1 MNTASIAITVLIGLI
16 VVLAFLFWLIKHFR
30 SMTPK
35 ERKLYEQ
42 GFNDALASKALDEK
56 ELKDKIINVIRNED

>member
-1 MNTASIAITVLIGLI
+1 MNTASIALTVLIGLV
-16 VVLAFLFWLIKHFR
+16 VVLALLFWWLAKTFA

-42 GFNDALASKALDEK
+42 EFHTKTKNHEK
-56 ELKDKIINVIRNED
+56 RN

>member
-1 MNTASIAITVLIGLI
+1 MNTTSIALTMLIGLV
-16 VVLAFLFWLIKHFR
+16 VVLAFLFWLIKHFA

-56 ELKDKIINVIRNED
+56 ELREKIIKVIRNED